1 MAETIPYDPSRD
13 TIDQLVGLSAGQS
26 LYAIRHQRDKV
37 AAATQGSE
45 DALFDPTL
53 PGLTL
58 VERLLVALL
67 ACKLTPASELANYYQ
82 QKLVHAGADKATVE
96 IVLAGK
102 INEIKN
108 GRLNAILK
116 FTHTLITD
124 PIKGDKAALQALPA
138 AGVST
143 PEVVALSQLIAFL
156 SYQVRLAAGLKAMK
170 ALEASV

>member
-13 TIDQLVGLSAGQS
+13 TIDQLVGLSPGQS
-26 LYAIRHQRDKV
+26 LYATRHQRDKV

-45 DALFDPTL
+45 DALFDPAL

-67 ACKLTPASELANYYQ
+67 ACKLTPASELTNYYQ
-82 QKLVHAGADKATVE
+82 QKLVEADADKSTVE
-96 IVLAGK
+96 LVVGGK
-102 INEIKN
+102 IDEIKN
-108 GRLNAILK
+108 GRLKAILT

>member
-45 DALFDPTL
+45 DALFDPAL

-67 ACKLTPASELANYYQ
+67 ACKLTPASELASYYQ
-82 QKLVHAGADKATVE
+82 QKLAHAGADKQIVE
-96 IVLAGK
+96 LVAAAK
-102 INEIKN
+102 IDEIQN
-108 GRLNAILK
+108 GRLKAILK